1 MIKGKIIM
9 LKSILLVIFSLITT
23 QSFAIELSEINQIVD
38 QTNFIVE
45 KGCSGTLI
53 DLKNRLV
60 LTNYHCVDSKI
71 SVIDREETSSN
82 GQLKKFRIKKYTDIS
97 IEQNGYNGF
106 EKVSSAQYFAD
117 IVAEDKTVD
126 LAILKIKSDIP
137 HKIASS
143 ILPETII
150 VIRGETVYAV
160 GNPGGMDATIVRG
173 IVSNLN
179 RTFEFPW
186 TNNTKLAMIQF
197 SGGIYG
203 GNSGG
208 ALYNDKGYL
217 IGVPAAGFTQA
228 TFIGLAIP
236 AEIVRTFMKKNCLS
250 EAFDTNANNQQC
262 LDDKKKKE
270 KEKEKLT
277 ASDSEK

>member
-1 MIKGKIIM
+1 M
-9 LKSILLVIFSLITT
+9 LKSILVVFLSLISTH
-23 QSFAIELSEINQIVD
+23 SFAIELSELNQIVD

-60 LTNYHCVDSKI
+60 LTNYHCIDSKI
-71 SVIDREETSSN
+71 SVIDKEETSPN
-82 GQLKKFRIKKYTDIS
+82 GQLKKFRTKKYADVS

-106 EKVSSAQYFAD
+106 DKVSSAQYFAD

-143 ILPETII
+143 ILPESLI

-250 EAFDTNANNQQC
+250 EAYDASANNQKC
-262 LDDKKKKE
+262 LEDKKKKE
-270 KEKEKLT
+270 KDKEKDKPIE
-277 ASDSEK
+277 SDSEK